1 MSVRA
6 EVVKEPLFRAIGFG
20 LKAGVDVV
28 TPEGR
33 PDIDSVIELAWYPF
47 WLVAVTV
54 KDSPFPVFIP
64 TVLGEIAR
72 ENPMILS
79 DIETDLISPE
89 LFPHT
94 VSVYVPVVGI
104 VKENLLNP
112 VSPKRA
118 VRDRENVQNTVSARR
133 DGETIVTK
141 AKSFISGFAGASG
154 AFRFVDSLVRKFQSK
169 DTTSPA

>member
-1 MSVRA
+1 MVTSDACLSMLSRESA
-6 EVVKEPLFRAIGFG
+6 HQSGHG
-20 LKAGVDVV
+20 LTGVSE
-28 TPEGR
+28 T
-33 PDIDSVIELAWYPF
+33 
-47 WLVAVTV
+47 
-54 KDSPFPVFIP
+54 
-64 TVLGEIAR
+64 
-72 ENPMILS
+72 LS
-79 DIETDLISPE
+79 TRSPE
-89 LFPHT
+89 RPPPSPT
-94 VSVYVPVVGI
+94 SITPMPSVYVPVVGI